1 MRRLLFLQC
10 VLVAVA
16 ASAAVAPAAAK
27 TNKPAADQH
36 MPAVTKSTLTA
47 AQIIAK
53 NVAAR
58 GGLKAWRAVQTLTL
72 TGRLEAGGKKNET
85 LPFVMK
91 MKRPHMSR
99 LEIAFQDQTAFQVF
113 DGEQGWKVR
122 PFLGR
127 DDPEPYTSAEKKEA
141 AGWQELDGPLV
152 DYAKKGTKVSVIGM
166 QAVEGHRAYL
176 LKLTLKNGEERHVWI
191 DAKSFLER
199 KIDGEPRKLDG
210 KMRDVAVYYR
220 DYTKEH
226 GLTMPRVLETVV
238 DGGLQPHKMYIDH
251 VAINQPME
259 NALFAKPGQ
268 QQSGPLANISG
279 QPIQPAVM
287 HP

>member
-1 MRRLLFLQC
+1 MKRSLFLVS

-16 ASAAVAPAAAK
+16 ASTAVAPAVAK
-27 TNKPAADQH
+27 TSKPAAQTKQT
-36 MPAVTKSTLTA
+36 VTKSALTA
-47 AQIIAK
+47 AQIINK

-127 DDPEPYTSAEKKEA
+127 DDPEPYTPAEEKEA

-166 QAVEGHRAYL
+166 QSVEGHKTYE
-176 LKLTLKNGEERHVWI
+176 LKLTLKNGDERHVWI

-210 KMRDVAVYYR
+210 KMRDVAIYYR
-220 DYTKEH
+220 DYTKEQ

-238 DGGLQPHKMYIDH
+238 DGALQPHKMYIDH

-259 NALFAKPGQ
+259 KALFAKPGLPSQ
-268 QQSGPLANISG
+268 PMANISG
-279 QPIQPAVM
+279 QPIQSAVM